1 MSDEYLNE
9 EFGKE
14 YIEELVTNGFLI
26 LDKNEF
32 DETIYSAGPGLEDE
46 CPILYEA
53 MMGSAKYLI
62 DILME
67 SDLISAYYN
76 DFGDEIYYAT
86 QRGEEFFMDMIV
98 ARKLRISRDEL
109 F

>member
-1 MSDEYLNE
+1 
-9 EFGKE
+9 
-14 YIEELVTNGFLI
+14 
-26 LDKNEF
+26 
-32 DETIYSAGPGLEDE
+32 
-46 CPILYEA
+46 
-53 MMGSAKYLI
+53 
-62 DILME
+62 ME